1 MFTNYPAVK
10 LVRAVRKKVIRKKNK
25 MKLCPQIFTSR
36 VAIKQVFSIRG
47 EKSNG
52 VEMYKSEI
60 ARAFLF
66 FLVSNMQIC
75 EVLAV
80 VFFVVA

>member
-1 MFTNYPAVK
+1 
-10 LVRAVRKKVIRKKNK
+10 

-36 VAIKQVFSIRG
+36 VAIKQVFSIGG

-52 VEMYKSEI
+52 VEMCKSEI
-60 ARAFLF
+60 ARAFFFF

-75 EVLAV
+75 EVLAAV
-80 VFFVVA
+80 FVVVA